1 MDWLRLNSAALTA
14 EAAEGGHGRRVVRVF
29 HPDST
34 GTEWIGV
41 YGSAPV
47 EVGPAGYRLSDGTLI
62 TL

>member
-29 HPDST
+29 QPDST
-34 GTEWIGV
+34 GTDWIGV
-41 YGSAPV
+41 YGNAPV
-47 EVGPAGYRLSDGTLI
+47 DVGPAGYRLSDGTLI